1 MYDRGELPMPKFEKA
16 PEDAPKY
23 AVKRQG
29 EITAFK
35 PVPVENIIYQD
46 DLKRDLIHGYYAS
59 MSYMDAQV
67 GRVLDEV
74 ETLGLDRNTIIVLW
88 GDHGWHLGDHGSW
101 TKHSNHEQANRI
113 PIIVYAP
120 GVTLAGRSTRQLAE
134 TVDIYTTLAS
144 LAGLPRPE
152 GPQPIDGI
160 DLTAVLKNPDER
172 LRDHAYHTYRK
183 GGHMGRAIRTER
195 YRLVEWQSSDPK
207 AKIEYELYDYAKDPL
222 ETKNVSTSQPKVLAR
237 MIEILKKE
245 PPAKSQVPKAR

>member
-1 MYDRGELPMPKFEKA
+1 MPKFEKA

-35 PVPVENIIYQD
+35 PVPVENVIYQD

>member
-1 MYDRGELPMPKFEKA
+1 
-16 PEDAPKY
+16 
-23 AVKRQG
+23 
-29 EITAFK
+29 
-35 PVPVENIIYQD
+35 
-46 DLKRDLIHGYYAS
+46 
-59 MSYMDAQV
+59 
-67 GRVLDEV
+67 
-74 ETLGLDRNTIIVLW
+74 
-88 GDHGWHLGDHGSW
+88 
-101 TKHSNHEQANRI
+101 
-113 PIIVYAP
+113 
-120 GVTLAGRSTRQLAE
+120 
-134 TVDIYTTLAS
+134 LAS

-172 LRDHAYHTYRK
+172 LRDHAYHAYRK